1 MKASSPGSA
10 VTQPPINQAVQMH
23 HRNVVTPT
31 RPTRAAWA
39 KGLAPILCAVW
50 AGCTTIK
57 HSAVD
62 SLGDALAAG
71 GTSFSSDNDP
81 ELVAA
86 AAPFSLKLM
95 ESLLA
100 ERPHHRGLLLAAA
113 SGFTQYAFA
122 FVQQEAD
129 EIVEKD
135 FAAGSA
141 MQTRARRLYLRARD
155 YGLRGLDVAHP
166 GFSAKLRANP
176 QAAVQS
182 ATRDD
187 VPLLFW
193 TAASWGAA
201 ISLSKDNAELIGD
214 QGILE
219 ALIDRA
225 AALNEPFDHG
235 AIHSFLITYEMAR
248 PVGTGVPADRA
259 RRHFE
264 RAVALSNKQ
273 QAGPFVNLAES
284 VAVPGGQRTE
294 FESLLKQA
302 LAIDVD
308 ARPEWRLV
316 NLVMQR
322 RARWLL
328 GRIDD
333 LFLPPLKETSS

>member
-1 MKASSPGSA
+1 MKSATVASVAFLPSVA
-10 VTQPPINQAVQMH
+10 
-23 HRNVVTPT
+23 
-31 RPTRAAWA
+31 RAAQVA
-39 KGLAPILCAVW
+39 SPMRPASGGFVRRLAPVLCAVL
-50 AGCTTIK
+50 AGCSTIK

-71 GTSFSSDNDP
+71 GTTFSADDDP
-81 ELVAA
+81 QLIAA

-100 ERPHHRGLLLAAA
+100 ERPQHRGLLLAAT

-129 EIVEKD
+129 EIAEKD

-141 MQTRARRLYLRARD
+141 MHTRARRLYLRARD
-155 YGLRGLDVAHP
+155 YGLRGLDVAHA
-166 GFSAKLRANP
+166 GFSTKLRSDPRTAVR
-176 QAAVQS
+176 AAVS
-182 ATRDD
+182 DD
-187 VPLLFW
+187 VPLLYW

-201 ISLSKDNAELIGD
+201 IALSKDNADLIGD

-225 AALNEPFDHG
+225 AELNDQFDHG

-248 PVGTGVPADRA
+248 PVGAGTSADRA
-259 RRHFE
+259 RSHFE

-284 VAVPGGQRTE
+284 VAVPGGLRAE
-294 FESLLKQA
+294 FETLLKQA

-333 LFLPPLKETSS
+333 LFLPPLKESS

>member
-1 MKASSPGSA
+1 MKADSDPSTATPPPIGQAVQTRDRNITASSPARGTFGKQLA
-10 VTQPPINQAVQMH
+10 VVS
-23 HRNVVTPT
+23 
-31 RPTRAAWA
+31 
-39 KGLAPILCAVW
+39 CAVL

-71 GTSFSSDNDP
+71 GTTFSADDDP
-81 ELVAA
+81 ELIAA

-100 ERPHHRGLLLAAA
+100 ERPQHRGLLLAAA

-166 GFSAKLRANP
+166 GFSTKLRADP
-176 QAAVQS
+176 QAAVRT
-182 ATRDD
+182 AVRED

-201 ISLSKDNAELIGD
+201 ISLSKDNADLIGD

-225 AALNEPFDHG
+225 AELNEQFDQG

-248 PVGTGVPADRA
+248 PAGTGAAAERA

-264 RAVALSNKQ
+264 RAVALSSKQ
-273 QAGPFVNLAES
+273 QAGPFVNLAEA
-284 VAVPGGQRTE
+284 VAVPAGQRAE

-302 LAIDVD
+302 LAIDAD
-308 ARPEWRLV
+308 ARPEWRLN

-333 LFLPPLKETSS
+333 LFLPPLKEGSL